1 MRLYNL
7 KTNKSKRR
15 HLRKNMTKAEIIL
28 WSELRRKQFQH
39 KFRRQ
44 FGIGPYIV
52 DFYCPKL
59 KLVIEL
65 DGDVHY
71 MGDAPQRDK
80 TRTEFLRTKG
90 ITVKRYTNSEVIYDL
105 PMVLEDIWNTCD
117 QISKRNLKSKV
128 NLPLTSRGRL
138 ERGLKR

>member
-15 HLRKNMTKAEIIL
+15 HLRENMTKAEIIL

-71 MGDAPQRDK
+71 IGNAQKRD
-80 TRTEFLRTKG
+80 FLRSKFLRSKG
-90 ITVKRYTNSEVIYDL
+90 LIIKRYLNSEVIYDL
-105 PMVLEDIWNTCD
+105 QMVLEDIWHTCD
-117 QISKRNLKSKV
+117 QISKRNFKSKV
-128 NLPLTSRGRL
+128 NLPLSLRGRL
-138 ERGLKR
+138 QRGLK

>member
-7 KTNKSKRR
+7 KSNKFKRR

-28 WSELRRKQFQH
+28 WSELRRKQLQY

-44 FGIGPYIV
+44 FGIGPYIT

-59 KLVIEL
+59 KLIIEL

-71 MGDAPQRDK
+71 IGNAQKRDNLRSK
-80 TRTEFLRTKG
+80 FLQSNG
-90 ITVKRYTNSEVIYDL
+90 LIIKRYLNSDVIYDL
-105 PMVLEDIWNTCD
+105 PMVLEDIWHTCD
-117 QISKRNLKSKV
+117 QLSKRNLSSEG
-128 NLPLTSRGRL
+128 NLPLSLRGRL
-138 ERGLKR
+138 QRGLR

>member
-7 KTNKSKRR
+7 KSNKSKRR

-28 WSELRRKQFQH
+28 WSELRRKQLQY

-44 FGIGPYIV
+44 FGIGPYII

-59 KLVIEL
+59 KLILEL

-71 MGDAPQRDK
+71 IGNSQKRDDLRSK
-80 TRTEFLRTKG
+80 FLHSKG
-90 ITVKRYTNSEVIYDL
+90 FIIKRYLNSDVIYDL
-105 PMVLEDIWNTCD
+105 PTVLEDIWNTCD
-117 QISKRNLKSKV
+117 QISKRDLKSKV
-128 NLPLTSRGRL
+128 NLPLNLRGRL
-138 ERGLKR
+138 QRGL